1 MAVTTRLREWFEA
14 EPWRTSRALFE
25 RLQTTFWRRNYGLGV
40 EGDLGRRWDIRRSSR
55 PCATRLSMP
64 LVSPDSMFLPQLN
77 SIEPPWYGPVC
88 QMVWEGWH
96 REVSPH
102 PDQSLLA
109 IPANA
114 AML

>member
-1 MAVTTRLREWFEA
+1 VQHGDGVGLDHQVLGVGGDRTQRLGR
-14 EPWRTSRALFE
+14 
-25 RLQTTFWRRNYGLGV
+25 RLEQDGVDYGLGV